1 MVLVDFSMITIIQK
15 MNTPEITVVEILQ
28 NGIAAIERIA
38 ARRDQMMMSSHMCEM
53 VFENLLRDIF
63 VRRSSDW
70 EKMVNMKVATVISRP
85 DRAERELR
93 AVAHSIS
100 SNIFGA

>member
-1 MVLVDFSMITIIQK
+1 MMTIVQK
-15 MNTPEITVVEILQ
+15 MNTLDTIIVDILQ
-28 NGIAAIERIA
+28 NGIAAIESIA

-53 VFENLLRDIF
+53 VLENLLRDIF

-70 EKMVNMKVATVISRP
+70 EKIVNMKVATVISRP

-100 SNIFGA
+100 SKVF